1 MEDANEM
8 LRLPEEAEIQNKGVS
23 VMNGKFIGPLIVIAA
38 KKILGRHP
46 LVNQK
51 ERKRLKFPFKR
62 QM

>member
-1 MEDANEM
+1 M
-8 LRLPEEAEIQNKGVS
+8 LRLPEEAEIQNKGVA